1 MFRGWSEGKAGLFVV
16 GAAIVI
22 AVVSARDYAG
32 SWYDGS
38 RLATVESL
46 VDHRTLAIDRSIFVE
61 VPSGEDPSVPGPYP
75 RDDPDLFPHGT
86 GDKLFIRGRFYSD
99 KSPVPA
105 LLMAAIYQAVQWG
118 TGLKAREHPDRFSY
132 WMTVGSSGLSYVVAV
147 WCVFQTG
154 QVLGVPLPYR
164 LILTASFGLSTVALT
179 YTRHVNNHILLLGV
193 AAPLFL
199 GLARLAEEARTGQA
213 SHLRVL
219 GLGMLSGLGYSIDLG
234 SGPILLAC
242 TLALVAYRCRSF
254 VPVAV
259 IVLAASPWLAL
270 HHAVNYAIG
279 GTWGPANAVPEYVVW
294 PGSPSTVR
302 NMTGTWNH
310 PSIGHFLIYSAA
322 LLFGKRG
329 FFGHNLP
336 LFLTLPGLVAVR
348 RRRPFE
354 LPEILGGVGWFAGT
368 WLVYAVASTNYS
380 GLAASIRWFVPLLV
394 PAYFLLAVVLR
405 DHPQYR
411 RDFLI
416 LSAWGVVM
424 AGLMWWKGPW
434 MKRMVPF
441 FWPLQAAA
449 LLTWILYRVSQ
460 GWGGGHP
467 TDRGPWS
474 RRLGPRGTR
483 GRASAQS

>member
-1 MFRGWSEGKAGLFVV
+1 M
-16 GAAIVI
+16 I
-22 AVVSARDYAG
+22 SARNYAG

-38 RLATVESL
+38 RLATIESL
-46 VDHRTLAIDRSIFVE
+46 VDHRTLAIDRSIFVQ
-61 VPSGEDPSVPGPYP
+61 VPLGEDPSVPGPYP
-75 RDDPDLFPHGT
+75 RDDPGLFPHGT

-105 LLMAAIYQAVQWG
+105 VLMAAYYHALQWR
-118 TGLKAREHPDRFSY
+118 TGLKAREHPDRFIY

-147 WCVFQTG
+147 WCIFQAG
-154 QVLGVPLPYR
+154 QVLGVPLARR

-199 GLARLAEEARTGQA
+199 GLARLAEEARTGQT
-213 SHLRVL
+213 SQLRVVS
-219 GLGMLSGLGYSIDLG
+219 LGMLSGVGYSIDLG
-234 SGPILLAC
+234 SGPVLLAC

-254 VPVAV
+254 KTVALF
-259 IVLAASPWLAL
+259 VLAASPWLAM

-279 GTWGPANAVPEYVVW
+279 GTFRPANSVPAHLAW
-294 PGSPSTVR
+294 PGGSPFTPET
-302 NMTGTWNH
+302 MTGLWNH
-310 PSIGHFLIYSAA
+310 QSPGHFAFYAA
-322 LLFGKRG
+322 NLLFGRRG

-336 LFLTLPGLVAVR
+336 LFLTLPGLVAVWR
-348 RRRPFE
+348 KRPFE
-354 LPEILGGVGWFAGT
+354 LPEILAGAGWFAGT

-394 PAYFLLAVVLR
+394 PAYYLLAVLLR
-405 DHPQYR
+405 DHPQYW

-441 FWPLQAAA
+441 FWPLLAAA
-449 LLTWILYRVSQ
+449 LLTWILYWVSQ
-460 GWGGGHP
+460 GWGGG
-467 TDRGPWS
+467 
-474 RRLGPRGTR
+474 RLGTR